1 NAAMR
6 PSLEELKLVSLAL
19 PVAGEAGRNL
29 HIPRLRA
36 SSFDTFFIFLLETLH
51 NSVKN
56 RLTTSAPL

>member
-1 NAAMR
+1 MR

-36 SSFDTFFIFLLETLH
+36 RPFDTFFIFLLVTFY
-51 NSVKN
+51 K
-56 RLTTSAPL
+56 PL